1 MTVRGNA
8 IPVGHTVYVAGRAVP
23 VADDGSFVAQE
34 ILPSGVHTVE
44 VAVLDE
50 EGNGELYLRDIELEG
65 KDWFYVGMADL
76 TLTSN
81 DSNGPI
87 ELLQGENSPNDFD
100 SSADAQ
106 LAFFVNGKFN
116 EHWRLTAS
124 ADTRDG
130 PLEDL
135 FSNFLDK
142 SPDSLFRRIDPDYH
156 FPTFGDDGTVEE
168 MAPTLGKFYAKVG
181 RDESYG
187 EWGNFQVDYMNN
199 ELAQVDRGLY
209 GAKLHYE
216 SQRATSFGERRFA
229 LDGFTAEPGTIASR
243 EEFRGTGG
251 SLYFLQRQD
260 LLAGSE
266 RVRIEYR
273 DRASGL
279 VTAALSLT
287 PGIDYDVDYLQGRL
301 LLTEPLN
308 ATRED
313 DLLVRD
319 GAVQG
324 DEAYLVV
331 RYEYTPGFD
340 EIDALSTGAQGHY
353 WFGERVKVGLTANSN
368 DEGDVDSGLEAEDV
382 TVRISSDSWFKL
394 QGAQTEGLIGN
405 VVHSDDGGFGFAG
418 YDDASFASAEA
429 GGYRADVSL
438 GLGDLFDR
446 SRGRVTLYTQS
457 LDGGY
462 AAPGLQTLTDTENY
476 GGTFQMPMTER
487 LSLRAKSDH
496 RGADLGLTASA
507 HGAQRR
513 LRAQRSLGR
522 GHGRAHGRAPRRLS
536 DRAADARAGR
546 AHRRR
551 RSGRLRFQAPLEHLR
566 LRARHGVDRRRS
578 RGERSRRHGRLV
590 PNRGA
595 REDRRRGVERRLGR
609 RRQGPHELPAQRSY
623 DVVLEL
629 RARERAHRQRLARHA
644 RQRRQHRRRRQDASV
659 GQHQRVSRGALS
671 EQRRLLVG
679 SHALD
684 GYQLGAHGAAQSRC
698 EHRHRH
704 AAQRGDG
711 SGDASA
717 KPPASA
723 SATGSPRCSSR
734 AAWSIAP
741 TRPSSPISRS
751 TRARRGSC
759 GTTSSGSF
767 PTRRACSASS
777 ITPRA

>member
-1 MTVRGNA
+1 MTVRGSA

-106 LAFFVNGKFN
+106 LAFFLNGKFN

-273 DRASGL
+273 DRA
-279 VTAALSLT
+279 
-287 PGIDYDVDYLQGRL
+287 PGSSRPRSASRRV
-301 LLTEPLN
+301 
-308 ATRED
+308 
-313 DLLVRD
+313 
-319 GAVQG
+319 
-324 DEAYLVV
+324 
-331 RYEYTPGFD
+331 
-340 EIDALSTGAQGHY
+340 ST
-353 WFGERVKVGLTANSN
+353 TTSI
-368 DEGDVDSGLEAEDV
+368 
-382 TVRISSDSWFKL
+382 TC
-394 QGAQTEGLIGN
+394 
-405 VVHSDDGGFGFAG
+405 
-418 YDDASFASAEA
+418 
-429 GGYRADVSL
+429 
-438 GLGDLFDR
+438 
-446 SRGRVTLYTQS
+446 
-457 LDGGY
+457 
-462 AAPGLQTLTDTENY
+462 
-476 GGTFQMPMTER
+476 
-487 LSLRAKSDH
+487 
-496 RGADLGLTASA
+496 
-507 HGAQRR
+507 
-513 LRAQRSLGR
+513 
-522 GHGRAHGRAPRRLS
+522 
-536 DRAADARAGR
+536 RAA
-546 AHRRR
+546 
-551 RSGRLRFQAPLEHLR
+551 
-566 LRARHGVDRRRS
+566 
-578 RGERSRRHGRLV
+578 
-590 PNRGA
+590 
-595 REDRRRGVERRLGR
+595 
-609 RRQGPHELPAQRSY
+609 
-623 DVVLEL
+623 
-629 RARERAHRQRLARHA
+629 
-644 RQRRQHRRRRQDASV
+644 
-659 GQHQRVSRGALS
+659 
-671 EQRRLLVG
+671 
-679 SHALD
+679 
-684 GYQLGAHGAAQSRC
+684 C
-698 EHRHRH
+698 C
-704 AAQRGDG
+704 
-711 SGDASA
+711 
-717 KPPASA
+717 
-723 SATGSPRCSSR
+723 SP
-734 AAWSIAP
+734 
-741 TRPSSPISRS
+741 SRS
-751 TRARRGSC
+751 TRRATTTCSCATGRCKATRR
-759 GTTSSGSF
+759 TSWCATS
-767 PTRRACSASS
+767 TRRASTRSTRCRPARKATTGSAS
-777 ITPRA
+777 A